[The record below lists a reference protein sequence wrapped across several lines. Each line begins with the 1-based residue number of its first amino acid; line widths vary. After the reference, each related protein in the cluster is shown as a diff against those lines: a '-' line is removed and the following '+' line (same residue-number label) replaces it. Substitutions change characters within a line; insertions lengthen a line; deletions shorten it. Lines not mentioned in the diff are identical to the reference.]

1 MLHIHVNGYRFPG
14 EFGQMGGFLYRLE
27 QWEEARDT
35 HRNRE
40 ESVADIVLNH
50 MSEMNNNGRKSD
62 EQSRKH
68 AMTCVWKL
76 KTIRVTDPAMG
87 IQ

>member
-1 MLHIHVNGYRFPG
+1 MCMRHIRINSYRFPSK
-14 EFGQMGGFLYRLE
+14 FRQMGGFLYRLE

-40 ESVADIVLNH
+40 ESVTDIVLNH
-50 MSEMNNNGRKSD
+50 MSEMNNNGQKSD

-68 AMTCVWKL
+68 AVMHVWKL
-76 KTIRVTDPAMG
+76 KDDSSN
-87 IQ
+87 